1 MRGKPA
7 DLKIL
12 ANVGALGGI
21 AAIAAE
27 RQRTATEYPLDY
39 GRIKGYTATHDD
51 LHDHGQLA
59 LAAALY
65 AMPPSSRAETV
76 YRQLDQSRP
85 GEYRSAFWPWD
96 GGWVSRDRLPY
107 DARNSRGYLDIFRR
121 KRELEKA
128 GALIAAEWDRLDRIE
143 RQQAQQAGVTPPE
156 RPTLDIT
163 PTPVTTITLRID
175 FGDGTPMEDSL
186 TWQVRRMLLG
196 YLTRLE
202 DARAGSHDAETF
214 TGDQLGLLHPTPNAT
229 LTVTCNEAPDQLA
242 QQLADLS
249 RLRPYAEW
257 HEDDGP
263 VLWWALYGGSK
274 TVQEPPFH
282 AGTPL
287 DSDWQPPLAAG
298 TVDSLYWT
306 PLIDPSPIV

>member
-12 ANVGALGGI
+12 ATIGALGGI

-27 RQRTATEYPLDY
+27 RQRHSMPGAIRGKP
-39 GRIKGYTATHDD
+39 YTPQHDD
-51 LHDHGQLA
+51 HHTDGEMA
-59 LAAALY
+59 VAAAAY
-65 AMPPSSRAETV
+65 ALPQHKSGFRYELWPKGWGESPSHP
-76 YRQLDQSRP
+76 RP
-85 GEYRSAFWPWD
+85 YEID
-96 GGWVSRDRLPY
+96 
-107 DARNSRGYLDIFRR
+107 RR

-143 RQQAQQAGVTPPE
+143 RQRAQRDGVTPPE

-175 FGDGTPMEDSL
+175 FGDGTPMLDSL